1 MTSTT
6 SDRAGA
12 IPRRRPDDRPV
23 LAVVFDDATAA
34 PVLDRAATAAGVL
47 DAPLMVALLH
57 PRDGFSTDAA
67 LLARTAGRRRQR
79 LQTLLA
85 GLRQWTG
92 PQPVGV
98 LLPYGWRP
106 RRSRHRMFARLV
118 TGKARGCEARLVVIP
133 GTLERTVA
141 RLPVPAIVVGPSTA
155 STPEA

>member
-12 IPRRRPDDRPV
+12 TSRHRPDDRPV
-23 LAVVFDDATAA
+23 LAVVFDDATVT

-47 DAPLMVALLH
+47 DVPLTVALLH

-67 LLARTAGRRRQR
+67 LLARTTRRRRQR

-85 GLRQWTG
+85 GLRQSTG
-92 PQPVGV
+92 LQPVGV

-106 RRSRHRMFARLV
+106 RRSRQRMFARLV
-118 TGKARGCEARLVVIP
+118 AAKARGCEARLVVIP
-133 GTLERTVA
+133 VTLGGTAA
-141 RLPVPAIVVGPSTA
+141 RLPVPAIVVDSSTA